1 MKKIILLI
9 CFFVIAYSVY
19 SQEYNSAIINKELLV
34 DADLVLRQNVESIK
48 VLSSKKIIY
57 KLRRVV
63 TVLNSKGN
71 ENVPLDITYNSA
83 NNISKISATI
93 YNKQGI
99 LLKKYTRK
107 DMYEYAN
114 SYENTLASDLRHL
127 SFSYVPM
134 SYPYTVEY
142 EYTIEL
148 NQSLF
153 LPTLYSKPYEN
164 CSVEKLHF
172 SIEYPSSNKVYTK
185 LVNTRNKISTVT
197 LNNTTNTIY
206 TDSFLNV
213 KNENT
218 SHILLKLEEFS
229 LYGNTGSLKDWE
241 SLGDFYY
248 NLNKNR
254 IDLPIE
260 YKDKIVSK
268 VKGITDT
275 IDKIKSLYKL
285 LQDEYRYVSIQL
297 GVGGWQCADATTTCK
312 NGYGDC
318 KALSNLM
325 CAMLDV
331 AGINSYTSLIYAN
344 NEKDMVVP
352 DFPMS
357 YFNHV
362 IVCVPLS
369 KDTVWLECT
378 NNMLNF
384 NYLNSYTANKYSLL
398 VKPNKSELI
407 KTPNYV
413 NNSIVS
419 NIYYS
424 IVDGKLVYTINT
436 IYTSDF
442 AEPLYYMIINNNK
455 KEKDEFILNSCNL
468 TNSSESVLSIVPA
481 DIPKVT
487 LSAQSNQLNLI
498 TKNAK
503 RMYLK
508 LNKSNSTFHNFN
520 TAYHNSS
527 VNSLTLIDTIRITI
541 PENYALESR
550 LLNTNVQSTLGVF
563 EMNSTVENGKLT
575 IYKSLKINSTEF
587 SKVTR
592 LEYEMLIS
600 NYKNNDVE
608 ELIFKLKD

>member
-1 MKKIILLI
+1 MKKLFLLI
-9 CFFVIAYSVY
+9 CFLSVAYIGY
-19 SQEYNSAIINKELLV
+19 SQEYSSTTINKELV
-34 DADLVLRQNVESIK
+34 TNADLVLRHHEESIR
-48 VLSSKKIIY
+48 VLNSKKIIY
-57 KLRRVV
+57 KLKRVI

-71 ENVPLDITYNSA
+71 ENIPLDITYNSA
-83 NNISKISATI
+83 NTISKISAKI

-134 SYPYTVEY
+134 NYPYTVEY

-172 SIEYPSSNKVYTK
+172 SIEYPTSNKVYTK
-185 LVNTRNKISTVT
+185 LVNTRNSISTVT
-197 LNNTTNTIY
+197 KDNTTTSIY

-213 KNENT
+213 RDENT
-218 SHILLKLEEFS
+218 SFILLKLEEFS

-241 SLGDFYY
+241 SLGSFYY

-260 YKDKIVSK
+260 YRDKILSK

-275 IDKIKSLYKL
+275 IEKIKTLYKL

-344 NEKDMVVP
+344 TEKDRVVT

-384 NYLNSYTANKYSLL
+384 NYLNSYTANKYTLL
-398 VKPNKSELI
+398 VKPYKSELI
-407 KTPNYV
+407 KTPNHV

-419 NIYYS
+419 NTYYS
-424 IVDGKLVYTINT
+424 IVDGKLAYSINT

-442 AEPLYYMIINNNK
+442 AEPLYSMIINNNK
-455 KEKDEFILNSCNL
+455 KEKDDFILKACNL
-468 TNSSESVLSIVPA
+468 TNSSESALSIVPA
-481 DIPKVT
+481 DIPKVI
-487 LSAQSNQLNLI
+487 LCAQSNQLNLI

-520 TAYHNSS
+520 TAYDNSS

-550 LLNTNVQSTLGVF
+550 LLNTNVQSTMGIF
-563 EMNSTVENGKLT
+563 EMKSTIDSGLLT
-575 IYKSLKINSTEF
+575 IYKSLKINSTKL
-587 SKVTR
+587 SKVIR
-592 LEYEMLIS
+592 PEYEMLIS